1 MKASI
6 NDVRSLVKQINE
18 KRGFKEASWNTVGAI
33 RLYQDG
39 IGIAID
45 EVMNVHGGVNR
56 LAGGG
61 LTKNEAYE
69 FLRGMEG

>member
-6 NDVRSLVKQINE
+6 NDVRGLINQINE
-18 KRGFKEASWNTVGAI
+18 KRGFKEASWNTVGAV

-45 EVMNVHGGVNR
+45 EVANVHGGIKR

-61 LTKNEAYE
+61 LTKNEAYK
-69 FLRGMEG
+69 FLCGMEG